1 MAVVAEE
8 PGEEAGA
15 DKEVAVEEE
24 QEGDNSEAGVA
35 VKVMIDKPDSL

>member
-1 MAVVAEE
+1 MAVVAEEPE

-15 DKEVAVEEE
+15 DKEVGVEEE

-35 VKVMIDKPDSL
+35 VKVND